1 MRSLITTHV
10 LDTSRGR
17 PAVGVHVSLDFH
29 DEKVSWSPVAEGVTN
44 SEGRISDLLPANTKL
59 TTGVYR
65 LTFDTASY
73 FHDNAVEGFYPS
85 VIVIFQVRDPTA
97 HHHVPVLLSPHGYST
112 YRGS

>member
-10 LDTSRGR
+10 LDISRGR

-29 DEKVSWSPVAEGVTN
+29 AGKASWSSIAEGVTN
-44 SEGRISDLLPANTKL
+44 SDGRISDLLPENTKL

-73 FHDNAVEGFYPS
+73 FHHNDIECFYPS
-85 VIVIFQVRDPTA
+85 IIVVFQIKDPTA
-97 HHHVPVLLSPHGYST
+97 HHHVPVLLSPYGYST